1 MSSQS
6 CGGVRGLSSIET
18 GRAPHIRMH
27 VYNTCM
33 VDFMYVDDAESL
45 REAVRHLGRCRRLS
59 VDLES
64 DSFHHYGDRI
74 SLLQFSDG
82 RRAYIVDTLRVDP
95 HPLSELLGD
104 VSREKVFHDAD
115 YDGRMI
121 LTFLGVRPSPVFDTM
136 IAARILGKEKVGLA
150 DLMEEYLGIAM
161 DKALQKADWSRRPL
175 AREMLHYAALDVLYL
190 LEIRDRMEEEMAR
203 LGRLEWARE
212 EFRLVVEGLSP
223 MRERKPDFTRVKGAR
238 ELDPHRLAVLQKLLE
253 WREERARRMD
263 LPPFKVVGAERLL
276 KLAETVPRNR
286 RELEASGA
294 LSPRQIRSFGEEVL
308 RVVEGG
314 WREPPERWPRFPAP
328 ERVKRDLEAERLLR
342 RFKEA
347 RDRRAAELG
356 LDPGFLLPNASL
368 KELARRKPRG
378 LEDIRKSGIL
388 KEWQLKEMGAALA
401 ACIG

>member
-1 MSSQS
+1 M
-6 CGGVRGLSSIET
+6 
-18 GRAPHIRMH
+18 RMY
-27 VYNTCM
+27 VYNTFM
-33 VDFMYVDDAESL
+33 VDFVYVDDAESF
-45 REAVRHLGRCRRLS
+45 RETVRRLGRCPRFS

-82 RRAYIVDTLRVDP
+82 RRAYIVDTFKVDP
-95 HPLSELLGD
+95 LPLSELLGD
-104 VSREKVFHDAD
+104 VSKEKVFHDAD

-161 DKALQKADWSRRPL
+161 DKALQRADWSRRPL
-175 AREMLHYAALDVLYL
+175 AREMLRYAALDVLHL

-203 LGRLEWARE
+203 LGRLGWAEE
-212 EFRLVVEGLSP
+212 EFKLVVEGLSP
-223 MRERKPDFTRVKGAR
+223 MPERKPDFSRVKGAR

-276 KLAETVPRNR
+276 KLAETVPRTR
-286 RELEASGA
+286 RELEAAGA
-294 LSPRQIRSFGEEVL
+294 LSVRQIRSFGEEIL
-308 RVVEGG
+308 RAVERG
-314 WREPPERWPRFPAP
+314 WREPPERWPRFPVP
-328 ERVKRDLEAERLLR
+328 KKVKRDLEAERLLR
-342 RFKEA
+342 RFKEV
-347 RDRRAAELG
+347 RDRRAEELG

-368 KELARRKPRG
+368 KELAWRKPRG
-378 LEDIRKSGIL
+378 LEDIRRSGIL
-388 KEWQLKEMGAALA
+388 KQWQFEEMSDALA
-401 ACIG
+401 ACLD